1 MVFNPIAFATAQ
13 QKEQLAKMQRLTQN
27 IKYTIHTED
36 SENRVEVTLKTDDP
50 EAVQLL
56 PQLQEGIVA
65 SVTQMLYQ
73 MFAMQG
79 ERV

>member
-1 MVFNPIAFATAQ
+1 MVFNPMAFATPQ
-13 QKEQLAKMQRLTQN
+13 QKEQLMKMQVFTQK
-27 IKYTIHTED
+27 IKYVIHTED

-50 EAVQLL
+50 EAAQLL
-56 PQLQEGIVA
+56 PQLQEGIVT

-73 MFAMQG
+73 MFSMEG

>member
-1 MVFNPIAFATAQ
+1 MFNPMAFATPKQ
-13 QKEQLAKMQRLTQN
+13 REEMMMMQVLSQK
-27 IKYTIHTED
+27 IKYIVHTED

-50 EAVQLL
+50 EAAQLL
-56 PQLQEGIVA
+56 PQITEGIVT

-73 MFAMQG
+73 MFAMNG

>member
-1 MVFNPIAFATAQ
+1 MFNPMAFATPKQ
-13 QKEQLAKMQRLTQN
+13 REEMMKMQVLSQK
-27 IKYTIHTED
+27 IKYIVHTED

-50 EAVQLL
+50 EAAQLL
-56 PQLQEGIVA
+56 PQITEGIVT

-73 MFAMQG
+73 MFAMNG

>member
-1 MVFNPIAFATAQ
+1 MFNPMAFATPKQ
-13 QKEQLAKMQRLTQN
+13 REEMMKMQALSQK
-27 IKYTIHTED
+27 IKYIVHTED

-50 EAVQLL
+50 EAAQLL
-56 PQLQEGIVA
+56 PQITEGIVT

-73 MFAMQG
+73 MFAMNG

>member
-1 MVFNPIAFATAQ
+1 MVFNPLALLTPQ
-13 QKEQLAKMQRLTQN
+13 QREQLARTQQITKN
-27 IKYTIHTED
+27 VKYIVHTED
-36 SENRVEVTLKTDDP
+36 SENRVEVTLKADDP
-50 EAVQLL
+50 EAAQLL
-56 PQLQEGIVA
+56 PQLQEGIVT

>member
-1 MVFNPIAFATAQ
+1 MVFNPIALATAQ
-13 QKEQLAKMQRLTQN
+13 QKEQLAKMQQLTKN

-50 EAVQLL
+50 EAAQLL
-56 PQLQEGIVA
+56 PQLQEGIVT

-73 MFAMQG
+73 MFAMNG